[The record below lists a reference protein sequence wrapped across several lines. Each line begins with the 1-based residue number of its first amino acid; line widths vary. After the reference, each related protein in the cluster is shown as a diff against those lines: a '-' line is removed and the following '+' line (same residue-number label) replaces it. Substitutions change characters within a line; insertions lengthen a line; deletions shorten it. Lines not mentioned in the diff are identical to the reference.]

1 MRPTILVLLF
11 AIGSAA
17 PGRAGQAPTRPAA
30 PSTPSPAS
38 DGSTADDAAYYF
50 ILGRHLEGEGKLDE
64 AIAAHKR
71 AIALAPASAELRAE
85 LAGLYAR
92 NDQANE
98 ALDAAQAA
106 IQKDPDNQE
115 ANKILGTIYA
125 ALADQ
130 RQPLRPGDKPSEYPA
145 RAIAALEKARREG
158 TFDINIDL
166 MLGRL
171 YAQTGAYEKAVPLLR
186 HVVDE
191 QPGYQEGAL
200 LLAAT
205 EESAGR
211 PADAI
216 ETLQETL
223 RVNPDFYRG
232 QLRLAETYERAR
244 RWADAAQAFERA
256 QALNTRNTALLPRRA
271 LALINAGKA
280 AEARSLLQPLV
291 AASTAPDAAVMY
303 LLAEAQRADHDLE
316 SAEATTRKLLT
327 AHPDDVRGL
336 HVLSLI
342 QQERG
347 DMKAAEGTLRDLVTR
362 DPEDANALN
371 SLGYMLAERGER
383 LDEAVQLVQRAL
395 KLDPDNPSFLD
406 SLGWAY
412 FQQGRLDQA
421 DPPLT
426 EAAAKLQTSSVVQ
439 EHLGDLRFKQQRFA
453 DAASAWERALSGD
466 GQSIDRAK
474 IEKKIRDA
482 RSRMDP
488 Q

>member
-1 MRPTILVLLF
+1 MRPLILALLVAVGF
-11 AIGSAA
+11 AA
-17 PGRAGQAPTRPAA
+17 PARAEQAPP
-30 PSTPSPAS
+30 PAS
-38 DGSTADDAAYYF
+38 AVAGSPQDGAAYYF
-50 ILGRHLEGEGKLDE
+50 ILGRHLEGEGKLEE
-64 AIAAHKR
+64 AIAAHKQ
-71 AIALAPASAELRAE
+71 AIALEPGSAELRAE

-92 NDQANE
+92 NDRASE
-98 ALDAAQAA
+98 ALETAQAA
-106 IQKDPDNQE
+106 LERDPNNQE

-125 ALADQ
+125 ALSDQ
-130 RQPLRPGDKPSEYPA
+130 KQPMRPGDNPEDYPA
-145 RAIAALEKARREG
+145 RAVAALEKARRDG

-171 YAQTGAYEKAVPLLR
+171 YAQTGAYDKALPLLR
-186 HVVDE
+186 HVVDD

-216 ETLQETL
+216 ETLENTL
-223 RVNPDFYRG
+223 QASPDFYRG
-232 QLRLAETYERAR
+232 QLRLAETCERAH
-244 RWADAAQAFERA
+244 RWLEAAQAFEKA
-256 QALNTRNTALLPRRA
+256 LALNPRNTALIPRRA
-271 LALINAGKA
+271 VALINAGKA
-280 AEARSLLQPLV
+280 AEARSLLQAQV
-291 AASTAPDAAVMY
+291 DTSATPDSAMVY
-303 LLAEAQRADHDLE
+303 LLAEAQRADHDLVA
-316 SAEATTRKLLT
+316 AEATARKLLS

-347 DMKAAEGTLRDLVTR
+347 DTKAAEGTLRDLVTR

-395 KLDPDNPSFLD
+395 KIDPENPSFLD

-412 FQQGRLDQA
+412 FQQGHLDQA
-421 DPPLT
+421 DQPLT
-426 EAAAKLQTSSVVQ
+426 RAAAELQTSSVVQ

-466 GQSIDRAK
+466 GQSIDRAR

-482 RSRMDP
+482 RARMDP

>member
-1 MRPTILVLLF
+1 L
-11 AIGSAA
+11 
-17 PGRAGQAPTRPAA
+17 
-30 PSTPSPAS
+30 
-38 DGSTADDAAYYF
+38 YYF
-50 ILGRHLEGEGKLDE
+50 ILGRYLEGEGKLEE
-64 AIAAHKR
+64 AIAAHKQ
-71 AIALAPASAELRAE
+71 AIALAPGSAELRAE

-92 NDQANE
+92 NDRATE

-106 IQKDPDNQE
+106 VERDPSNQE
-115 ANKILGTIYA
+115 GNKILGTIYA
-125 ALADQ
+125 ALAEQ
-130 RQPLRPGDKPSEYPA
+130 RQPLRPGDNPAEYPA
-145 RAIAALEKARREG
+145 RAIAALEKARAEG
-158 TFDINIDL
+158 TFDINLDL

-171 YAQTGAYEKAVPLLR
+171 YAQTGAFDKALPLLR
-186 HVVDE
+186 HVVDD

-205 EESAGR
+205 QENAGR
-211 PADAI
+211 PDDAI

-223 RVNPDFYRG
+223 SVNPDFYRG
-232 QLRLAETYERAR
+232 QLRLAETCERAR

-256 QALNTRNTALLPRRA
+256 MALNTRNTALIPRRVI
-271 LALINAGKA
+271 ALINAGKA
-280 AEARSLLQPLV
+280 AEARGILQPIV
-291 AASTAPDAAVMY
+291 TGSATPDAAMMY
-303 LLAEAQRADHDLE
+303 LLAEAQRADQDLV
-316 SAEATTRKLLT
+316 SAEATARKLLT

-342 QQERG
+342 QQEKG
-347 DMKAAEGTLRDLVTR
+347 DTKAAEGTLRDLVTR

-421 DPPLT
+421 DEPLT
-426 EAAAKLQTSSVVQ
+426 QAAAKLQSSSVVQ
-439 EHLGDLRFKQQRFA
+439 EHLGDLRFKQERFA

-466 GQSIDRAK
+466 GQSIDRAR

>member
-1 MRPTILVLLF
+1 V
-11 AIGSAA
+11 
-17 PGRAGQAPTRPAA
+17 
-30 PSTPSPAS
+30 STPEDPA
-38 DGSTADDAAYYF
+38 YFF

-64 AIAAHKR
+64 AIAAHKH
-71 AIALAPASAELRAE
+71 AIELAPGSAELRAE

-92 NDQANE
+92 NDRAIE
-98 ALDAAQAA
+98 ALDTAQAA
-106 IQKDPDNQE
+106 LAKDPDNQE

-125 ALADQ
+125 ALAEQ
-130 RQPLRPGDKPSEYPA
+130 RQPLRPGDNPADYPI

-158 TFDINIDL
+158 LFDINIDL

-171 YAQTGAYEKAVPLLR
+171 YAQAGQYDKALPLLR
-186 HVVDE
+186 HVVDD

-211 PADAI
+211 SADAI
-216 ETLQETL
+216 ETLEETL

-232 QLRLAETYERAR
+232 QLRLAETYERAH
-244 RWADAAQAFERA
+244 RWLDAANAYERA
-256 QALNTRNTALLPRRA
+256 QALNTRNPSLSVRRA
-271 LALINAGKA
+271 LALINAGKP
-280 AEARSLLQPLV
+280 AEARGILQPLV
-291 AASTAPDAAVMY
+291 NASANPDAALLY
-303 LLAEAQRADHDLE
+303 LLAESQRAAKDLA
-316 SAEATTRKLLT
+316 SAEETTKKLL
-327 AHPDDVRGL
+327 AVHPDDVRGL
-336 HVLSLI
+336 HVLSSI

-362 DPEDANALN
+362 DPENANALN

-383 LDEAVQLVQRAL
+383 LDEAVQFLERAL
-395 KLDPDNPSFLD
+395 KLEPDNPSFLD

-421 DPPLT
+421 DQPLT
-426 EAAAKLQTSSVVQ
+426 QAAAKLQSSSVVQ

-466 GQSIDRAK
+466 GQSVDRAR
-474 IEKKIRDA
+474 IEKKLRDV

>member
-1 MRPTILVLLF
+1 MRPLIFVLLVAMGF
-11 AIGSAA
+11 AA
-17 PGRAGQAPTRPAA
+17 PARAGQ
-30 PSTPSPAS
+30 SPAQPAS
-38 DGSTADDAAYYF
+38 PAPQDGPSYYF
-50 ILGRHLEGEGKLDE
+50 ILGRHLEGEGKLEE
-64 AIAAHKR
+64 AIAAHTQ
-71 AIALAPASAELRAE
+71 AIAMAPASAELRAE

-92 NDQANE
+92 NDRATD
-98 ALDAAQAA
+98 ALDTAQAA
-106 IQKDPDNQE
+106 LERDPNNQE

-125 ALADQ
+125 ALSEQ
-130 RQPLRPGDKPSEYPA
+130 RQPMRPGDNPADYPT
-145 RAIAALEKARREG
+145 RAVAALEKARRDG
-158 TFDINIDL
+158 TFDLNIDL

-171 YAQTGAYEKAVPLLR
+171 YAQTGAFDKALPLLR
-186 HVVDE
+186 HVVDD

-211 PADAI
+211 PTDAI
-216 ETLQETL
+216 ETLQQTL

-232 QLRLAETYERAR
+232 QLRLAETYERAK
-244 RWADAAQAFERA
+244 RWPEAAQALERA
-256 QALNTRNTALLPRRA
+256 LALNTRNTSLIPRRA
-271 LALINAGKA
+271 VALLNAGKA
-280 AEARSLLQPLV
+280 AEARDVLQALIGT
-291 AASTAPDAAVMY
+291 STTPDPAMVY
-303 LLAEAQRADHDLE
+303 LLAEAQRADHDLLG
-316 SAEATTRKLLT
+316 AEATARKLLA

-347 DMKAAEGTLRDLVTR
+347 DSKAAEGTLRDLVTR
-362 DPEDANALN
+362 DPQDANALN
-371 SLGYMLAERGER
+371 SLGYLLAERGDR
-383 LDEAVQLVQRAL
+383 LDEAVQLLQRAL
-395 KLDPDNPSFLD
+395 KIDPDNPSFLD

-421 DPPLT
+421 DEPLT
-426 EAAAKLQTSSVVQ
+426 QAAAKLQTSSVVQ

-474 IEKKIRDA
+474 IEKKIRDVRA
-482 RSRMDP
+482 RMDA